1 MSNIEQILSCSDLR
15 KEDDES
21 LASIRMHSEGAYEGI
36 MSGLGA
42 IGNAVFWACDNKNY
56 TDDMARDDLY
66 RLGEMLMYLPGI
78 ASALK
83 FNADEADF
91 SINERKR
98 KSGK

>member
-1 MSNIEQILSCSDLR
+1 MSSIEQLLTRCDMG
-15 KEDDES
+15 KEDDEA
-21 LASIRMHSEGAYEGI
+21 LTEIRIHSEGAYEGI
-36 MSGLGA
+36 MSGLGSV
-42 IGNAVFWACDNKNY
+42 GNIVFWACGNKDY
-56 TDDMARDDLY
+56 ADEMAREDLCN
-66 RLGEMLMYLPGI
+66 LGEMLMYLPGI

>member
-1 MSNIEQILSCSDLR
+1 
-15 KEDDES
+15 
-21 LASIRMHSEGAYEGI
+21 
-36 MSGLGA
+36 MSGLGSV
-42 IGNAVFWACDNKNY
+42 GNIVFWACGNKDY
-56 TDDMARDDLY
+56 TDEMAREDLCN
-66 RLGEMLMYLPGI
+66 LGEMLMYLPGI

>member
-1 MSNIEQILSCSDLR
+1 MSNIEQILSRCDLR

-42 IGNAVFWACDNKNY
+42 IDNAVFWACDNKNY

-91 SINERKR
+91 NISEHRRI
-98 KSGK
+98 SGK

>member
-1 MSNIEQILSCSDLR
+1 MSYIEQILSRSDLR

-91 SINERKR
+91 NISERR
-98 KSGK
+98 RISGK